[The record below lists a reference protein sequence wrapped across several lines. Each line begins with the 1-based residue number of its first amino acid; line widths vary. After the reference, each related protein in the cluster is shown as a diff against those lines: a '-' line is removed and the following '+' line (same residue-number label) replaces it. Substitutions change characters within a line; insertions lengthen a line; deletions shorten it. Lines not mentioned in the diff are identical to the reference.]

1 MLGEGHHGIDIYCTF
16 QIGHTI
22 YEGHQRLQCWPFTDK
37 KYYGF
42 NRGDFVFTRPP
53 GLEQFVLSPHKVWY
67 GRLKLLLTLCVHIDG
82 QA

>member
-42 NRGDFVFTRPP
+42 NLETFIFARPP
-53 GLEQFVLSPHKVWY
+53 GVEQFVLSPDDVCF
-67 GRLKLLLTLCVHIDG
+67 KLLFTLYVHID
-82 QA
+82 